1 MGCVRLGYARDT
13 RVCAR
18 HASSSAAPGMPDGV
32 QSRVGRTCGGWQAAP
47 LARTYH
53 GHSDEELEGSHA
65 VANLAATHAVHPIL
79 RQPSAHVPK
88 TAADTRAGVHERQA
102 RALVCLSACLLGAS
116 VLACRFSPSL
126 AALEE
131 AMTLHPSMRK
141 ATARLLAC
149 RGLQEGR
156 RGRRTGYGGGDPR
169 APPLSSAKRCSRRA
183 ATAPRGAGLAMLPP
197 CPCGAPRPCL
207 PPIDTLAPPA

>member
-1 MGCVRLGYARDT
+1 MREHASSTCRK
-13 RVCAR
+13 
-18 HASSSAAPGMPDGV
+18 HASSSAAPGMPVGV
-32 QSRVGRTCGGWQAAP
+32 QSRVGRACGVLQADP
-47 LARTYH
+47 RSWTYH
-53 GHSDEELEGSHA
+53 GHSDEEFDGSHA

-183 ATAPRGAGLAMLPP
+183 ATALGGAGLAMLPP
-197 CPCGAPRPCL
+197 CPFAIPHPCPPPTDILAPR
-207 PPIDTLAPPA
+207 A